1 VSRVDVPEHDVATD
15 QPVLEPDASRPRA
28 RGWVHRVS
36 FLVAAP
42 AGLVLIGLAPTT
54 LARIAVA
61 VYVVALITVFWVS
74 STYHRNAWSVEER
87 ARWQRRD
94 HAAIYLL
101 IAGTYTPFCLL
112 ALDGPWRTWLLAGVW
127 LGAVVGILVKI
138 HRVDLHVLSGVLYLG
153 LGWVAVVAFPRF
165 VDALTPAALI
175 LTVIGGLLY
184 SGGALVLALHRPKL
198 FPRTFGYHEVWH
210 SATAAAAACHFVA
223 VLLIVTR

>member
-1 VSRVDVPEHDVATD
+1 MRRVDVPEHDLASAT
-15 QPVLEPDASRPRA
+15 VIERTHRAAAGSTACRSWSRPRI
-28 RGWVHRVS
+28 
-36 FLVAAP
+36 
-42 AGLVLIGLAPTT
+42 LVLIAVAPTT

-61 VYVVALITVFWVS
+61 VYVVALIAVFWVS

-112 ALDGPWRTWLLAGVW
+112 ALDGPWRAWLLSVW
-127 LGAVVGILVKI
+127 LGAAVGILVKI

-165 VDALTPAALI
+165 VDP
-175 LTVIGGLLY
+175 
-184 SGGALVLALHRPKL
+184 P
-198 FPRTFGYHEVWH
+198 PR
-210 SATAAAAACHFVA
+210 
-223 VLLIVTR
+223 R